1 MGPSHT
7 DRSWP
12 ELKTCW
18 RRAPRPV
25 RRRIGP
31 TRQEQSPR
39 LGLPLSMGRPAHFL
53 GRAAHGQRSASEE
66 EFTLHGSDATGAMC
80 AGGPGRTLGAV
91 TTPLAPRGHE
101 PGPLAIRS
109 RKLAIRL
116 LLEHEHIYTD
126 WNIDQLADT
135 LREILDSESE
145 R

>member
-1 MGPSHT
+1 MDNDPPVKKGSLCMAPM
-7 DRSWP
+7 
-12 ELKTCW
+12 
-18 RRAPRPV
+18 RREPCARVGRDAP
-25 RRRIGP
+25 
-31 TRQEQSPR
+31 
-39 LGLPLSMGRPAHFL
+39 
-53 GRAAHGQRSASEE
+53 
-66 EFTLHGSDATGAMC
+66 
-80 AGGPGRTLGAV
+80 LGAV
-91 TTPLAPRGHE
+91 TPLAPRGHE